1 MANSQPKPAEPPP
14 MMQQPEQS
22 SLSMRLRVLEEK
34 SNNLNKKIEF
44 LERNMVASNKKKNDM
59 LRNFDVDLIDIKREI
74 EAMKQKTDL
83 IVREVKLSAGKD
95 ELNTIK
101 RYLDLWNL
109 ARFVT
114 REEVEHIAEE
124 AVEKHVSAKALK
136 HPLSTMPKAEQKTEK
151 QEIEE
156 DAQDL

>member
-1 MANSQPKPAEPPP
+1 MIGNQKPTEPPP

-34 SNNLNKKIEF
+34 SNNLNRKIEF
-44 LERNMVASNKKKNDM
+44 LERNMVASNKKKNEM
-59 LRNFDVDLIDIKREI
+59 LRNFDTDLLDIKREI
-74 EAMKQKTDL
+74 DSLKQKTDL
-83 IVREVKLSAGKD
+83 IVRELKLSAGKD

-124 AVEKHVSAKALK
+124 AVEKYVSAKALK
-136 HPLSTMPKAEQKTEK
+136 HPVPNVRKSAK
-151 QEIEE
+151 QEKELEE
-156 DAQDL
+156 DA